1 MQILDLEQMFKLTEE
16 EKIEILVSTKVPE
29 EPVGW
34 LETEL
39 PKSVMSNLQSY
50 IETAKNNPI
59 NWNNELAG
67 NISKSLILEDKDG
80 WFFNTILVIL
90 INQFLQ
96 KFPSYFKLGSHQ
108 KKTPF
113 SQQNP
118 LMKNLLSEIFV
129 LEPFWVNFQKETEFN
144 PIHSHSGIFSFVVW
158 MKIPTDWR
166 EQHEIPFV
174 AASNSPCASDFEFHY
189 TTMLGEI
196 GRHTYCL
203 DKKSEGFMLFFPAS
217 LQHIVYPFYNCDK
230 ERISISG
237 NIRIDN

>member
-1 MQILDLEQMFKLTEE
+1 MQILDLEQMFKLAEE
-16 EKIEILVSTKVPE
+16 EKLEFVVSTKVPE

-39 PKSVMSNLQSY
+39 PKSVMSRLQSY
-50 IETAKNNPI
+50 IETAKKNPI

-90 INQFLQ
+90 INQFLE

-108 KKTPF
+108 KSTPF
-113 SQQNP
+113 SQKNP
-118 LMKNLLSEIFV
+118 LMKHLLSEIFV

-144 PIHSHSGIFSFVVW
+144 PIHSHSGVFSFVIWV
-158 MKIPTDWR
+158 KIPTDWR
-166 EQHEIPFV
+166 EQHALPFL
-174 AASNSPCASDFEFHY
+174 AKSNSPCASDFEFHY

-203 DKKSEGFMLFFPAS
+203 DKKSEGFMLFFPAPLKHS
-217 LQHIVYPFYNCDK
+217 VYPFYNCDK

-237 NIRIDN
+237 NLCLDN